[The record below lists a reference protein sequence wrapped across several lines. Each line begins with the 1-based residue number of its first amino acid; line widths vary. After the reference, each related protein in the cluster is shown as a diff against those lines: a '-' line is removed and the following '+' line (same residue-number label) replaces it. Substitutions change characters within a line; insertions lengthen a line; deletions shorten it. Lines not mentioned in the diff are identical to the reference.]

1 MSHKL
6 LILNK
11 QKQGLGILATR
22 WCLDTGGAMLTE
34 NKDKPV
40 VKPCILAVMVLY
52 KRTPE
57 ESETFTSLHGL
68 LQKRPDLAGAMSL
81 LVYDN
86 SPIAQEIPLLPIATR
101 YITDTDNGG
110 LVPAYNVGLRL
121 ADEVGAEWLLLLDH
135 DTLLTEAYL
144 TELISTVPDVEAG
157 VCALLPK
164 LVREGQEDRVIS
176 PHFIPRLTHQGID
189 TTFRGAAMEELSAF
203 NSAAALRV
211 SAVKAIGGFPTKHS
225 IEFLDHTVFRQLQ
238 MSGGKIWVM
247 GSSLPHQHS
256 ATELDGGV
264 SLERYKNILYA
275 ERDFYKNWGNGPDRI
290 WYHLRRLKQS
300 VGHLLKAK
308 NKQFA
313 MWDLRAAIGALGKR
327 T

>member
-1 MSHKL
+1 
-6 LILNK
+6 
-11 QKQGLGILATR
+11 
-22 WCLDTGGAMLTE
+22 
-34 NKDKPV
+34 V
-40 VKPCILAVMVLY
+40 
-52 KRTPE
+52 
-57 ESETFTSLHGL
+57 
-68 LQKRPDLAGAMSL
+68 
-81 LVYDN
+81 
-86 SPIAQEIPLLPIATR
+86 
-101 YITDTDNGG
+101 
-110 LVPAYNVGLRL
+110 
-121 ADEVGAEWLLLLDH
+121 
-135 DTLLTEAYL
+135 
-144 TELISTVPDVEAG
+144 
-157 VCALLPK
+157 PK

-176 PHFIPRLTHQGID
+176 PQFIPRLTHLGVD

-225 IEFLDHTVFRQLQ
+225 IEFLDHTVFRRLQ

-256 ATELDGGV
+256 ATELDGGEC

-275 ERDFYKNWGNGPDRI
+275 ERDFYKNLGNGPDRI

-300 VGHLLKAK
+300 VGHLLKTK